1 MSQYGVIISVKIND
15 SSFLRMGK
23 HRWNSELKHEV
34 KFVCKSEIIA
44 VCLLILIAFLW
55 SGISLGWA
63 DLLHGVSLQTR
74 TSVTLRDF
82 TIMSG
87 YSMQTQP
94 LPSTKL
100 PKLLFANYPT
110 TAQLVN
116 RLAAVWTD
124 LFCSYW
130 SSSLPE
136 EKLPWRKIDHTS
148 SSSADVK
155 NKWSF
160 TSDPP
165 IRLQSADGDKLYL
178 ITFTS
183 SSY

>member
-1 MSQYGVIISVKIND
+1 MIRLSYEWENIE
-15 SSFLRMGK
+15 R
-23 HRWNSELKHEV
+23 NSELKHEV
-34 KFVCKSEIIA
+34 KFVCKAEIIA

-87 YSMQTQP
+87 YSMQTQL

-148 SSSADVK
+148 SSSAEVK

-165 IRLQSADGDKLYL
+165 YAFRAR
-178 ITFTS
+178 TETNFTS
-183 SSY
+183 LPSLRHPINVRCLFPR